1 MKWIFQRFFSPTK
14 LCDIAR
20 IQCAAWTGFGVRHTP
35 DSLCGMLRIMHLVRF
50 SITALVLALFPDY
63 LEIRYIIHISS

>member
-35 DSLCGMLRIMHLVRF
+35 DSLCGMLRIMQLNKKMK
-50 SITALVLALFPDY
+50 
-63 LEIRYIIHISS
+63 RYDLSNES

>member
-35 DSLCGMLRIMHLVRF
+35 DSLCGMLRIMHLAMMVAGKKL
-50 SITALVLALFPDY
+50 IPL
-63 LEIRYIIHISS
+63 